1 MEAVTE
7 TSHNG
12 YETVYT
18 YSYPGCGIPKKMKI
32 LLLNPYYSFTGDTYV
47 FYRASVP
54 HGLIAIESY
63 LKRKN
68 LHAKIYE
75 LGIFDEEDVIRS
87 ENRVRCGLSDKE
99 IKRII
104 YTEDPDII
112 GISTMYTVFHQD
124 YIDLI
129 KYIKK
134 LNSNIRVVVGGN
146 HASSFPQ
153 MMLDAGAD
161 QVVVGE
167 GEVAFLDICNGDRSE
182 IVTRDLIQ
190 DLDMLPMPDLT
201 AIDFPRYF
209 RVSNPFTIRQPV
221 AGIMTSRGCPHDCCY
236 CTANGVWKR
245 KWRGKSPEYVVDEI
259 ADMAWK
265 YGIREFHF
273 LDDNMAVSKG
283 RLRAICNEIIDAELD
298 IKWAMPNGIPY
309 WQLDNDTLDL
319 MKESGCYRLTFGIE
333 SGDPDI
339 RKYIGKEFSLEKA
352 KEVIQYANK
361 IGIWTICTNI
371 IGFPYETED
380 QIRRTIDFAKD
391 CGTDFATF
399 FTLLPHPSSRV
410 YQDFLKEGLVDPA
423 DAMSALNE
431 GGART
436 VRFSKQEI
444 KDFQR
449 QAYNEFVDHR
459 IRQYLKHPG
468 QILRKIR
475 SIEDLMYVSKVGIMG
490 ISMKLR
496 SGKQIKTS
504 KDYIYGGKQ
513 YVK

>member
-1 MEAVTE
+1 
-7 TSHNG
+7 
-12 YETVYT
+12 
-18 YSYPGCGIPKKMKI
+18 MKI

-54 HGLIAIESY
+54 YGLIAIESY
-63 LKRKN
+63 LKK
-68 LHAKIYE
+68 HGICAKIHE
-75 LGIFDEEDVIRS
+75 LGIFDEEDVVYK
-87 ENRVRCGLSDKE
+87 EDGVRCGLADHK

-104 YTEDPDII
+104 YDEDPDII

-134 LNSNIRVVVGGN
+134 INPKIRVVVGGN

-167 GEVAFLDICNGDRSE
+167 GEIAFYDICNGDTNK
-182 IVTRDLIQ
+182 IVSRDPIP
-190 DLDMLPMPDLT
+190 DLDMLPLPDMS
-201 AIDFPRYF
+201 AIDFPMYF
-209 RVSNPFTIRQPV
+209 QASNPFTMRQPV

-245 KWRGKSPEYVVDEI
+245 KWRGKSAAYVVDEI
-259 ADMAWK
+259 IDMEWK

-273 LDDNMAVSKG
+273 LDDNMAVSNE
-283 RLRAICNEIIDAELD
+283 RLRAICGEIIDADLD

-309 WQLDNDTLDL
+309 WKLDNYTLDL
-319 MKESGCYRLTFGIE
+319 MKEAGCYRLTFGIE
-333 SGDPDI
+333 SGAPEI

-371 IGFPYETED
+371 IGFPYETEE
-380 QIRRTIDFAKD
+380 QIRLTIDFAKE
-391 CGTDFATF
+391 CGSDFATF

-436 VRFSKQEI
+436 VNFSKAQI
-444 KDFQR
+444 KEFQR

-459 IRQYLKHPG
+459 SREYMKHPG

-475 SIEDLMYVSKVGIMG
+475 SLEDLKYVYKMGIMG
-490 ISMKLR
+490 ISMKLKR
-496 SGKQIKTS
+496 GKKIATT

-513 YVK
+513 YVRS